1 MMAWG
6 ETFSATVSSL
16 FTSESVSILAEAGAS
31 FPLARALL
39 GLGRDAEGTIFTG
52 LAV

>member
-6 ETFSATVSSL
+6 VTFSVTASSP
-16 FTSESVSILAEAGAS
+16 FTSVSVSILDEAEAG

-39 GLGRDAEGTIFTG
+39 GLGRDVEGTIFTG